1 MATFVSE
8 RCQACIATLKNV
20 VTRLSDADEARVRI
34 QHYHVNDELERFT
47 LWVGNIGALHRP
59 ESSMSIESRLREAND
74 VLIHILGLLD
84 DLNEV
89 SGERGWPVEM
99 PPRQESADLD

>member
-1 MATFVSE
+1 MATPVSE
-8 RCQACIATLKNV
+8 RCQDCISTLKTV
-20 VTRLSDADEARVRI
+20 VNLLSGADGARVRI
-34 QHYHVNDELERFT
+34 HHYHVNDELERFT

-74 VLIHILGLLD
+74 VLIHILELLD

-89 SGERGWPVEM
+89 SGERGWPAEM
-99 PPRQESADLD
+99 HARLESADFI